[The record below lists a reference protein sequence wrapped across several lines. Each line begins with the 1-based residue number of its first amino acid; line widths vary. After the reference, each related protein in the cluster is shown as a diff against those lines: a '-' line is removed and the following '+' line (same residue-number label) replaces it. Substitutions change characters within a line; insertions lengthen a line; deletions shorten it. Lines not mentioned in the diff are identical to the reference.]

1 MFKYLFFLIKS
12 LFYFFFNFF
21 CTEKIQYLK
30 ESIVVIKLDG
40 IGDYILFRNFLSEI
54 KKDKKYKDANI
65 TLIGNVAFK
74 ELAEV
79 LEKKIVDHFIW
90 IDKKK
95 FLFNLIYRFKI
106 LKNLNK
112 FSYKLLLHPTFS
124 RDFFV
129 SDWISNFITSKKKI
143 SFFGDCS
150 NQLFHAKKIS
160 DGYYNY
166 LIKHNKLN
174 KFDFFKYKNF
184 FEIFLEK
191 KIKIQRTFI
200 KKNHLSNY
208 YKFRNYISF
217 FVTAGAMNRM
227 YSLKNFILLAGLIE
241 NNYKYKIIFLGGNEN
256 NLAQN
261 FNNNNYVN
269 LINKTNLNQLTEII
283 RNSKLLISN
292 DTCAHHISA
301 AVNTDCIVLGT
312 GLHHGRF
319 LPYPKSFNV
328 IHESIVSK
336 NSSTNFS
343 KNINNINPSQIMRI
357 VKKILKK

>member
-1 MFKYLFFLIKS
+1 MFKYLFFLIK
-12 LFYFFFNFF
+12 FFFYYFVNFF
-21 CTEKIQYLK
+21 CTKKIRYFK
-30 ESIVVIKLDG
+30 DSIIIIKLDG

-54 KKDKKYKDANI
+54 KKNKKYKDTNI
-65 TLIGNVAFK
+65 TLVGNIAFK

-95 FLFNLIYRFKI
+95 FLFNLLYRLRI
-106 LKNLNK
+106 LKKLSKN
-112 FSYKLLLHPTFS
+112 SYTLLLHPTFS

-143 SFFGDCS
+143 SFLGDCS
-150 NQLFHAKKIS
+150 NQLYYVKKIS
-160 DGYYNY
+160 DSYYNY
-166 LIKHNKLN
+166 LIKNNKLN

-184 FEIFLEK
+184 FENFLK
-191 KIKIQRTFI
+191 TKIQIQRTSI
-200 KKNHLSNY
+200 EKNYSSKHF
-208 YKFRNYISF
+208 KFRNYICF
-217 FVTAGAMNRM
+217 FVTAGSINRM
-227 YSLKNFILLAGLIE
+227 YSLKNFMLLAELIK

-256 NLAQN
+256 NLDQN
-261 FNNNNYVN
+261 FNNKNYVN

-292 DTCAHHISA
+292 DTCAHHIAA
-301 AVNTDCIVLGT
+301 AVNTSCIVLGK

-328 IHESIVSK
+328 VHKSIVGK
-336 NSSTNFS
+336 NSSPNCLKS
-343 KNINNINPSQIMRI
+343 INNINPIKVMRI
-357 VKKILKK
+357 VKKVLKK